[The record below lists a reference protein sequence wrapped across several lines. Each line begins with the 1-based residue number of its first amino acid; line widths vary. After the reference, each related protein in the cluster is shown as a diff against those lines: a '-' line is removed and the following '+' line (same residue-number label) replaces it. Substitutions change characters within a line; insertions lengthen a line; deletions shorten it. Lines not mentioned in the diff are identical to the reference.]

1 MSSESQ
7 ILNIWWGEI
16 TRDHINRSQERV
28 TPIFFIKNPIYKWIF
43 PFHFGFCHFFPTQTR
58 TKTVH
63 VFPLFEI
70 HRFYTKSD
78 SKNKKHFFFTY
89 FRFEQQMEKKKYM
102 VKTFA
107 HFGKSR
113 ELWKKISIISN
124 IKYNI
129 RQKIAISKSYAGWM
143 LFFRL

>member
-1 MSSESQ
+1 MYTTHSTLNHQVNYMVICSI
-7 ILNIWWGEI
+7 IL
-16 TRDHINRSQERV
+16 V
-28 TPIFFIKNPIYKWIF
+28 TWMECKSNEKKKKKVIRLLIEQKTDCPNPIYKWIF

-113 ELWKKISIISN
+113 ELC
-124 IKYNI
+124 
-129 RQKIAISKSYAGWM
+129 RGSKM
-143 LFFRL
+143 IL